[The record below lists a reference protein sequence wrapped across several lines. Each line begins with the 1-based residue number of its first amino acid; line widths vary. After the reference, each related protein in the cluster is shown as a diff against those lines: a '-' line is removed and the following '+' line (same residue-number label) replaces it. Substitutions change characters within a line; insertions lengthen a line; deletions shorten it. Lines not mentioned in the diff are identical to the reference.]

1 MSEILRIK
9 VAMPAVL
16 RESREVLPEAMKTAA
31 IIQPSEPLDVL
42 GVPFG
47 GPYEGKDADGEYF
60 SKVTDIWLQPGD
72 VVPVTY
78 YHGLGPDKPGT
89 IQPRPAIIG
98 KAIYQTSND
107 AGHDFEVTIDLAQPL
122 GQRIQTALDSG
133 GDVKAS
139 TGAPGH
145 LVRTKDDGEIT
156 VWPVAELALLDVND
170 WRRPANDY
178 AVVKRREAQAQ
189 AAGEAA
195 KAEGKG
201 VVDNGAVSRKNKE
214 IEDMEENKEAKVE
227 TPAVKAEK
235 PTGIGEDAL
244 KAALKSAMKAQ
255 EEKMKEMIDEAL
267 KAALDAPPNT
277 PKPAAGAAK
286 AFSINTGEYK
296 AEFDKFLHRDKSAR
310 VKATLTDASL
320 GTAAVPVEYGNILL
334 QNLQEASYARIS
346 GARVVTQTTLT
357 AKWPKMTYGSAAVL
371 TAEGGSYSE
380 VEPTTAEI
388 TATLYKYTRIAKASE
403 ELVND
408 SRFDVWNAILSP
420 DYSYA
425 YVQAENTAF
434 TTGTGSSQ
442 PEGAA
447 ANATVGVTAAA
458 TTAITA
464 DEIIE
469 LFHALNHLYRR
480 NAVWW
485 MNDATALLVRK
496 LKDSYGRY
504 LWTDGLREGTPSILL
519 GRPVITNQSM
529 ATAAAAAKTILFGD
543 FGYYWIF
550 QGTGSA
556 VQVLNELYAVNGL
569 VGYKMFRRFDG
580 HIMNTNAFTVLQQ
593 AAA

>member
-9 VAMPAVL
+9 VATPAAL
-16 RESREVLPEAMKTAA
+16 RESREPLPKAMKAAA
-31 IIQPSEPLDVL
+31 IQQPSEPLDVL
-42 GVPFG
+42 GLPFG
-47 GPYEGKDADGEYF
+47 GPYEGKDSDGEYF
-60 SKVTDIWLQPGD
+60 TPQTDTWLKAGD
-72 VVPVTY
+72 TVPVTY

-89 IQPRPAIIG
+89 MQARPVIIG
-98 KAIYQTSND
+98 QAKYQGGAD
-107 AGHDFEVTIDLAQPL
+107 GGWFETVIDLAQPL

-145 LVRTKDDGEIT
+145 LVRTRDDGEIT

-178 AVVKRREAQAQ
+178 AVVKRREAAAK

-195 KAEGKG
+195 KAGSEG
-201 VVDNGAVSRKNKE
+201 VVDSGEVPTMKHEE
-214 IEDMEENKEAKVE
+214 IEDMEDNKEATVE

-235 PTGIGEDAL
+235 ATGIGADAL
-244 KAALKSAMKAQ
+244 KAALDNAMKAQ
-255 EEKMKEMIDEAL
+255 EEKMKEMIDNTL
-267 KAALDAPPNT
+267 KAALDAPPTT
-277 PKPAAGAAK
+277 PKPAGDAVK
-286 AFSINTGEYK
+286 AFNVNTGEYK
-296 AEFDKFLHRDKSAR
+296 AEFDKFLHRDASAR

-420 DYSYA
+420 DFSYA

-447 ANATVGVTAAA
+447 ANATVGKTASSA
-458 TTAITA
+458 TAIAA

-469 LFHALNHLYRR
+469 LYHALNHLYRR

-485 MNDATALLVRK
+485 MNDATALLVRE

-504 LWTDGLREGTPSILL
+504 LWADGLREGTPSILL

-529 ATAAAAAKTILFGD
+529 ATAAISAKTILFGD
-543 FGYYWIF
+543 FSYYWIF
-550 QGTGSA
+550 QGANSA
-556 VQVLNELYAVNGL
+556 VQVLNELYAANGL
-569 VGYKMFRRFDG
+569 VGYKMFRRMDG
-580 HIMNTNAFTVLQQ
+580 HIMNANAFTVLQQ